1 MKIYRP
7 LWTDGAFLTPQ
18 QFQQQARWD
27 SHISDVVAGMT
38 IASPWGVIST
48 EFDESALTISRLSAQ
63 KMVVRLPDGTLIDS
77 TLSDMLP
84 PVVDLSEHADKQVLD
99 IVIALPL
106 LLANGGNLLSET
118 NTETPRRFAQEWV
131 KVQDLVGHEQTDIAV
146 LRHAVSLRFAHDEN
160 SHYIT
165 CPVAR
170 LVRNTQGG
178 WAFDSTFIPPLF
190 SCQGSHE
197 LVSLLNEFMHRLV
210 AKRRRLMTL
219 RRESNEKMADF
230 AVADVSLFWLL
241 NALNSSEPVLNELR
255 SSLNRHPEMLYRELV
270 RLAGGLLTFS
280 LDHHIENIP
289 EYQHAK
295 PEAVFPPL
303 FMLLNTLLEASLP
316 SRIVT
321 IDLVKEEPFWRGK
334 LHDGRL
340 RDSADF
346 YLSVRSSLPTHLL
359 ATQFPL
365 LCKAGSAD
373 DVADVVNVALN
384 GIPLRALSHVP
395 TALPLRLENQYF
407 SLDISSPA
415 GIAMLDSGNCSFY
428 VPSTLG
434 DIQLELFAVVHS

>member
-7 LWTDGAFLTPQ
+7 LWTDGAFLAPQ

-27 SHISDVVAGMT
+27 SHVADVIADMAM
-38 IASPWGVIST
+38 ASPWGVIST

-63 KMVVRLPDGTLIDS
+63 KMVVRFPDGTLIDS
-77 TLSDMLP
+77 TLADNLP
-84 PVVDLSEHADKQVLD
+84 PVVELSQYSEHQILEVVL
-99 IVIALPL
+99 ALPL
-106 LLANGGNLLSET
+106 LLANGGNLIPEEST
-118 NTETPRRFAQEWV
+118 DRPRRFCQEWV

-146 LRHAVSLRFAHDEN
+146 LRHTVSLRFAQDEN
-160 SHYIT
+160 SAYIT

-170 LVRNTQGG
+170 LIRNTHGA
-178 WAFDSTFIPPLF
+178 WMFDPSFIPPLL
-190 SCQGSHE
+190 SCHSNSA
-197 LVSLLNEFMHRLV
+197 LITLLTEFMHRLV

-241 NALNSSEPVLNELR
+241 NAINSAEPVLNELM
-255 SSLNRHPEMLYRELV
+255 SALSRHPELLYRELA
-270 RLAGGLLTFS
+270 RLAGSLLTFS
-280 LDHHIENIP
+280 LNHQMEDIP
-289 EYQHAK
+289 AYQHDK
-295 PEAVFPPL
+295 PERVFPPL
-303 FMLLNTLLEASLP
+303 FTLLNSLLEASLP

-321 IDLVKEEPFWRGK
+321 IDLLKEGPFWKGE

-340 RDSADF
+340 REDADF

-384 GIPLRALSHVP
+384 GIPLRALTHVP

-407 SLDISSPA
+407 ALDMDNPA
-415 GIAMLDSGNCSFY
+415 GKSMLDSGHCAFY
-428 VPSTLG
+428 VPGTLG
-434 DIQLELFAVVHS
+434 EIQLELFAVLRS

>member
-7 LWTDGAFLTPQ
+7 LWTDGAFLAPQ

-27 SHISDVVAGMT
+27 SHVANVIADMAM
-38 IASPWGVIST
+38 ASPWGVIST

-63 KMVVRLPDGTLIDS
+63 KMVVRFPDGTLIDS
-77 TLSDMLP
+77 TLADNLP
-84 PVVDLSEHADKQVLD
+84 PVVELSQYAEHQVLE
-99 IVIALPL
+99 VVLALPL
-106 LLANGGNLLSET
+106 LLANGGNLIPEEST
-118 NTETPRRFAQEWV
+118 DRPRRFRQEWI

-146 LRHAVSLRFAHDEN
+146 LRHAVSLRFAQDEN
-160 SHYIT
+160 SAYIT

-170 LVRNTQGG
+170 LIRNTQGA
-178 WAFDSTFIPPLF
+178 WMFDPSFIPPLL
-190 SCQGSHE
+190 SCHGNSA
-197 LVSLLNEFMHRLV
+197 LITLLTEFMHRLV

-241 NALNSSEPVLNELR
+241 NAINSAEPVLNELM
-255 SSLNRHPEMLYRELV
+255 SALSRHPELLYRELA
-270 RLAGGLLTFS
+270 RLAGSLLTFS
-280 LDHHIENIP
+280 LNHQMEDIP
-289 EYQHAK
+289 AYQHDK
-295 PEAVFPPL
+295 PERVFPPL
-303 FMLLNTLLEASLP
+303 FTLLNSLLEASLP

-321 IDLVKEEPFWRGK
+321 IELLKEGPFWKGQ

-340 RDSADF
+340 REDADF

-384 GIPLRALSHVP
+384 GIPLRALTHVP

-407 SLDISSPA
+407 ALDMDNPA
-415 GIAMLDSGNCSFY
+415 GQSMLDSGHCAFY
-428 VPSTLG
+428 VPGTLG
-434 DIQLELFAVVHS
+434 EIQLELFAVLRS